1 MRNQKGF
8 TLIELVVVLVVLS
21 LLAAVAVPKFIEV
34 TKQAEASSVKGVLG
48 NLRSA
53 LSLRM
58 AQGIINGD
66 DMTKWTYNGA
76 NDADRLY
83 PMDDLLIEKPEAYLG
98 VISDSS
104 NRGAWYD
111 DAENHELVYVF
122 KNDDVI
128 NGGSGTS
135 PKRIRFHIV
144 RVDEDG
150 IVDGA
155 GDTAG
160 LVLSP
165 VDNYTWN
172 Y

>member
-66 DMTKWTYNGA
+66 DMAKWAYDGTVE
-76 NDADRLY
+76 ADRLY
-83 PMDDLLIEKPEAYLG
+83 PMQDLLIEKPEAYLG
-98 VISDSS
+98 VVS
-104 NRGAWYD
+104 NSTDRGAWFD

-122 KNDDVI
+122 KNDDVLS
-128 NGGSGTS
+128 GGSGTS
-135 PKRIRFHIV
+135 PRTLRFHIV

-150 IVDGA
+150 VVSGA
-155 GDTAG
+155 GETAG

-165 VDNYTWN
+165 VSTYSWN